1 MSKTAALKLLIV
13 DDHAA
18 VRRTLRQLFDGL
30 GATILE
36 ASSGEE
42 AVKLFADEHPD
53 WVIMDVRMPGMGGL
67 RATQAIC
74 KLDPKARIIAISQFT
89 DAEYIEQA
97 RRAGA
102 LEFVNKE
109 ELSLLPQI
117 IRRPTRHDSPQPIRK
132 SNNESA
138 LSGPGGTAPRNR
150 GPKNQQP

>member
-1 MSKTAALKLLIV
+1 MSETAPLKLLIA

-18 VRRTLRQLFDGL
+18 LRQTLRQLFDGP
-30 GATILE
+30 GVTILE

-42 AVKLFADEHPD
+42 AVKLFTDEHPD

-74 KLDPKARIIAISQFT
+74 RLDPKARIIAISHFT

-109 ELSLLPQI
+109 KLSLLPDI
-117 IRRPTRHDSPQPIRK
+117 IRRPSAQPRPTRHNS
-132 SNNESA
+132 
-138 LSGPGGTAPRNR
+138 
-150 GPKNQQP
+150 